1 MAMYTNLDNFI
12 LDLEMLLGVYDDKRI
27 KFKMSDELRSSL
39 AASDLRVV
47 DEYLNKA
54 QTALEAAVSVIDDLE
69 AGLEVS

>member
-1 MAMYTNLDNFI
+1 MYTDLDDFS
-12 LDLEMLLGVYDDKRI
+12 LDLNMLLGVYDDKRF

-39 AASDLRVV
+39 AASDVKAI

-54 QTALEAAVSVIDDLE
+54 QTALEEAVSVIDDLE

>member
-1 MAMYTNLDNFI
+1 MYTNLDDFS
-12 LDLEMLLGVYDDKRI
+12 LDLNMLLGVYDDKRF

-39 AASDLRVV
+39 AASNVKAI

-54 QTALEAAVSVIDDLE
+54 QTALEEAVSVIDDLE

>member
-1 MAMYTNLDNFI
+1 MYTDLDDFS
-12 LDLEMLLGVYDDKRI
+12 LDLNMLLGVYDDKRF

-39 AASDLRVV
+39 AANDLRVV

>member
-1 MAMYTNLDNFI
+1 MYTDLDALNLDLN
-12 LDLEMLLGVYDDKRI
+12 MLLGVYDDKHF

-39 AASDLRVV
+39 ADGDLKVV

-54 QTALEAAVSVIDDLE
+54 QTALEEAVSVIDDLE

>member
-1 MAMYTNLDNFI
+1 MYTNLDDFS
-12 LDLEMLLGVYDDKRI
+12 LDLNMLLGVYDDKRF

-39 AASDLRVV
+39 AASNVKAI

-54 QTALEAAVSVIDDLE
+54 QTALEEAVSVLDDLE

>member
-1 MAMYTNLDNFI
+1 MYTNLDNFI

>member
-1 MAMYTNLDNFI
+1 MYTNLDNFS

-27 KFKMSDELRSSL
+27 KFKASEELRSSL
-39 AASDLRVV
+39 VDGDLKVV

-54 QTALEAAVSVIDDLE
+54 QTALEEAVSVIDDLE

>member
-1 MAMYTNLDNFI
+1 MYTNLDDFS
-12 LDLEMLLGVYDDKRI
+12 LDLNMLLGVYDDKRI

>member
-1 MAMYTNLDNFI
+1 MYMNLDYFI